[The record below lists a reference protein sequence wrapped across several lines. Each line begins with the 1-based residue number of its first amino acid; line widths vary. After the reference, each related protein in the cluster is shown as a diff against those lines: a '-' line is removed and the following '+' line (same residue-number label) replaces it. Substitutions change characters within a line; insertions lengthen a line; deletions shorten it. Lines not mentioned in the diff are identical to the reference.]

1 MPVKLRDYLK
11 KPLGMFRGVEAQ
23 LPKGVPKISKALADF
38 ADWLPSG
45 PDLPDLNAIGRSGA
59 RPELKLPRMAG
70 VFRSAEDFLPKE
82 APKVSDLVARVENS
96 FAGST
101 SPSAR
106 TDVAPAP
113 KKPAAL
119 VYE

>member
-1 MPVKLRDYLK
+1 MPIKLRDYLK
-11 KPLGMFRGVEAQ
+11 KPLGAFVGVEAQ
-23 LPKGVPKISKALADF
+23 LPRGAPKVSRFLANVADAL
-38 ADWLPSG
+38 PTG
-45 PDLPDLNAIGRSGA
+45 PDLPDLGKLFAGRAGA
-59 RPELKLPRMAG
+59 ELKLPKMAG
-70 VFRSAEDFLPKE
+70 VFRSAEEFLPKE

-96 FAGST
+96 FAGSA